1 MRRIVLL
8 FPVLLL
14 FCASVYAGEMSAP
27 GPAVLSQR
35 QAADVRVV
43 MYMTSW

>member
-1 MRRIVLL
+1 MRRIVIL
-8 FPVLLL
+8 FSVLLL
-14 FCASVYAGEMSAP
+14 FCASAYAGERSAS
-27 GPAVLSQR
+27 GSVVLAER